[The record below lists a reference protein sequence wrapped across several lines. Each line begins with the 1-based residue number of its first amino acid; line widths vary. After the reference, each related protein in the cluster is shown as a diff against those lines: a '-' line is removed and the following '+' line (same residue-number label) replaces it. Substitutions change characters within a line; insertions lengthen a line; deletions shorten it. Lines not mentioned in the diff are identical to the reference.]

1 MQLPPQITRLR
12 HAGHD
17 ALQLTTRHGSAIVAL
32 HGAHLLSWVPVGQ
45 REVFWLSPDALPEP
59 AAIRGGVPV
68 CWPWFAKQGMPE
80 GAMQH
85 GPVRGLPW
93 QISAIH
99 ASSDDEI
106 SLSFQPCAQ
115 AAHDAGLEALAPGL
129 NALTPGLGALVPSL
143 QVNLRLTLGQSLRQT
158 LNTRN
163 SGAAPFAL
171 TQALHSYFAVSHAAQ
186 VSIDGLVGLPYQ
198 DRLRD
203 LASDVQRTAFA
214 LDQACDRTYSHLPQ
228 NQPSQDDASQA
239 QLPQNHLPEGAGQP
253 AHRYALTDPAWQRR
267 IEIDT
272 QGSQSVVVWN
282 PGLATAR
289 KMADVPDD
297 GWQDFFCIEAA
308 NAGPDVVLLAP
319 GATHSLEQTLHVM
332 PV

>member
-12 HAGHD
+12 HADHD
-17 ALQLTTRHGSAIVAL
+17 ALQLTTRHGRAIVAL
-32 HGAHLLSWVPVGQ
+32 HGAHLLSWIPAGQ
-45 REVFWLSPDALPEP
+45 REVFWVSPDALPEP

-68 CWPWFAKQGMPE
+68 CWLWFAKQGMPE

-85 GPVRGLPW
+85 GPVRNLPW
-93 QISAIH
+93 EIKAIH
-99 ASSDDEI
+99 SSSDDEI

-115 AAHDAGLEALAPGL
+115 AAHDAGLGAMAPSLNALAPGL
-129 NALTPGLGALVPSL
+129 EVS
-143 QVNLRLTLGQSLRQT
+143 LRLTLGHSLRQT
-158 LNTRN
+158 LHTRN
-163 SGAAPFAL
+163 CSAAPFAL

-186 VSIDGLVGLPYQ
+186 IGIEGLVGLAYQ

-203 LASDVQRTAFA
+203 LTRDVQRTAFA

-228 NQPSQDDASQA
+228 NHPSQDYPSQG
-239 QLPQNHLPEGAGQP
+239 QPLQSHLPQEAPGQP
-253 AHRYALTDPAWQRR
+253 AHRYALLDPAWQRR

-272 QGSQSVVVWN
+272 RGSQSVVVWN

-289 KMADVPDD
+289 AMADMPDD

-308 NAGPDVVLLAP
+308 NAGPDVVVLVP
-319 GATHSLEQTLHVM
+319 GAAHSLTQTLRVM
-332 PV
+332 PACVMPA